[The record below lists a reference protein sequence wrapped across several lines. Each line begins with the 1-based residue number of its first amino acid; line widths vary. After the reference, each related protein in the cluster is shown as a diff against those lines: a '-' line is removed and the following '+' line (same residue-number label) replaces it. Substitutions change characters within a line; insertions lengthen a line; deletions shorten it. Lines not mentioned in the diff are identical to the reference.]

1 MTRTVAAPLQT
12 AIDTGT
18 TRFVWGLRIVRSDN
32 ESFAITS
39 ATRPKTV
46 DTDTTFLPGLDVRSL
61 VQSAGFGV
69 DNTELQIVN
78 ADEITRAGILAGL
91 WDAAEFSLTLFDW
104 SQPTAGEIVMMTGT
118 LGEIRP
124 RHGHFVTE
132 LRDIRQALQ
141 QDTTDVVQP
150 DCRYRLGDAKCTLD
164 ITAPPFTV
172 TGTVSTAASRY
183 VFTDTSRTEA
193 DDYFGAGEVRFDTGL
208 NAGIRLLVREY
219 LSASDQFTFALAA
232 PYTITPGDTYTA
244 IVGCRKRAF
253 EDCRDK
259 FNNIVNFGGEP
270 HKARVDFLLRGAA

>member
-1 MTRTVAAPLQT
+1 VTRTVPSALQT

-18 TRFVWGLRIVRSDN
+18 TRFVWGLRIVRSDG
-32 ESFAITS
+32 EFFAITS
-39 ATRPKTV
+39 ATRPKVV
-46 DTDTTFLPGLDVRSL
+46 DTDTTYVPGLEVRSL

-78 ADEITRAGILAGL
+78 ADELTRASILAGR
-91 WDAAEFSLTLFDW
+91 WDAAAFTLTLFDW
-104 SQPTAGEIVMMTGT
+104 SQPTAGELVMMTGT
-118 LGEIRP
+118 IGEIRP

-132 LRDIRQALQ
+132 LRDLRQALQ

-150 DCRYRLGDAKCTLD
+150 DCRYRLGDSKCTLD

-172 TGTVSTAASRY
+172 TGTVSTSASRY

-193 DDYFGAGEVRFDTGL
+193 DDYFGAGEVRFTSGL
-208 NAGIRLLVREY
+208 NDGIRLLVREY
-219 LSASDQFTFALAA
+219 LSASDQFTFALPA
-232 PYTITPGDTYTA
+232 PFTITPGDTYVA

-259 FNNIVNFGGEP
+259 FDNIVNFGGEP
-270 HKARVDFLLRGAA
+270 HKARVDFLLRGA